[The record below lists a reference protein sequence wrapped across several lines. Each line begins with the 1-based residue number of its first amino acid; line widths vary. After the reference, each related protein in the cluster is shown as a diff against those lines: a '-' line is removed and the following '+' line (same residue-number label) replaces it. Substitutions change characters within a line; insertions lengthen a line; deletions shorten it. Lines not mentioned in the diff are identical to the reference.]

1 MASTRLFD
9 RVLSLYRRSRG
20 SESPGPALPQASDL
34 ALEVD
39 RLKAELDS
47 VDDLLL
53 AWGEY
58 DIRVRSSL
66 ALALGIEQPEPP
78 KLEELLGQ
86 VRKLASSSSR
96 ANARVSSALSS
107 LVESLGAVVAP
118 PLELSP
124 EVALPHA
131 QLLIEGEIYRRIGL
145 AVDAERERVR
155 SRWAEALGRDG
166 EPASEDEL
174 AEFTRGLASE
184 VF

>member
-1 MASTRLFD
+1 MASVRLFD
-9 RVLSLYRRSRG
+9 RVRSYYRRSRG
-20 SESPGPALPQASDL
+20 SESQGPVSPQASSI

-58 DIRVRSSL
+58 DTRVRSSL
-66 ALALGIEQPEPP
+66 ALALGIEQAEPP

-96 ANARVSSALSS
+96 ANARVSSVLAS
-107 LVESLGAVVAP
+107 LVENLGAVAAP

-124 EVALPHA
+124 EVALPQA

-166 EPASEDEL
+166 APVSEDEL
-174 AEFTRGLASE
+174 VEFTRGLASE